1 MTQGFTLSYSPYTLP
16 KAMPHPKIPDSST
29 VPVTQQTAPI
39 FSLPPD
45 ILYHI
50 LWDLSGGW
58 VTLDPT
64 TDIWV
69 FTRVSRSL
77 RFVGLS
83 FANLWARVSLEP
95 DDIRNYK
102 RNAVNILHAILN
114 RSTVNVSGN
123 GHDGT
128 LLRLRVYADM
138 LLIHA
143 NLLDILTAHYTRWY
157 SLDLHISL
165 FLLNTLS
172 AQMAPLGFPLLS
184 HLRLSL
190 GSDQTKIPD
199 LEVFSLCPALKS
211 IEFDSIPRCKAL
223 HLPWAGLTRIV
234 LKERVRSDFL
244 RMLLSA
250 PALQHAELIS
260 VLPSLHPEDPNDDPL
275 PKSRIIEHHSLKS
288 LVLKCIPFA
297 VVLDSLYLPN
307 LSQLTIESTA
317 QASFGNLLGF
327 IRRSNENSKLEKLTL
342 SGSLFLTEP
351 EGALAR
357 SLSSSSLPSSL
368 PPSPLSESGPP
379 GSPFNVSENNSRSA
393 SSPDPKFSVPV
404 TATLEDVLKAAPS
417 LKTLI
422 LEDWTPVRNPSP
434 YDQFFIA
441 ISRCGDGDGS
451 IGLLK
456 SGVSFPGTPVIGGMT
471 SAMAAMTPGFG
482 MTPALGLNRSSSLSS
497 SNVNG
502 LAGTLPPASAIPLH
516 LQRIGSQSYVNSPL
530 PGLPPHLANNPHIAA
545 ASAHLAAAGIQLPP
559 GALTLGMTSTTA
571 PAMADETVNLN
582 GAHTQSQ
589 SPGPFSPGFAAGPST
604 SNSDFASALAY
615 RENSDS
621 PSDKSEGGRTPAAK
635 NAAHSVLGVS
645 CCVTF
650 HPLSLSFI
658 LCSSYFSGIPAASDE
673 VLLPNLKTLTI
684 SNLSKNI
691 IDLHLLAGMVE
702 SRWRG
707 QISDRTRTS
716 GDFNAASA
724 SASAITT
731 PTGSPSSSP
740 PPITSSP
747 LTRSVSPSIVSS
759 LSLHT
764 DLRLIKNKGSVGRIK
779 SLQKETE
786 EAAREGRGEKVKVY
800 VSAKRW
806 GGI

>member
-16 KAMPHPKIPDSST
+16 KVMPPAKSLSLPPANLLPTSSSAQRQS
-29 VPVTQQTAPI
+29 VSM
-39 FSLPPD
+39 FNLPPD

-50 LWDLSGGW
+50 LWYLSGGW

-77 RFVGLS
+77 RLVGLS
-83 FANLWARVSLEP
+83 FANLWARISLEAE
-95 DDIRNYK
+95 DIRKYK
-102 RNAVNILHAILN
+102 RHAVDILRTILS
-114 RSTVNVSGN
+114 RSTANISESG
-123 GHDGT
+123 HEGT
-128 LLRLRVYADM
+128 HLRLRVYADM

-199 LEVFSLCPALKS
+199 LDVFSLCPALKS
-211 IEFDSIPRCKAL
+211 VEFDSIPRCKAL
-223 HLPWAGLTRIV
+223 RLPWAGLTRIV

-250 PALQHAELIS
+250 PALQHAELVS

-275 PKSRIIEHHSLKS
+275 PKSRIIEHKSLQS
-288 LVLKCIPFA
+288 LVLKCVPFA

-307 LSQLTIESTA
+307 LAHLTLESTA
-317 QASFGNLLGF
+317 QASFGSLLGF
-327 IRRSNENSKLEKLTL
+327 IKRSNGNSKLKRLSL

-351 EGALAR
+351 EGALTR

-368 PPSPLSESGPP
+368 PPSPLSEAGPL
-379 GSPFNVSENNSRSA
+379 GSPFTPSSGSSRTA
-393 SSPDPKFSVPV
+393 SISDLSVPV
-404 TATLEDVLKAAPS
+404 PLTATLEDVLKAAPS
-417 LKTLI
+417 LTALV

-434 YDQFFIA
+434 YDRFFLA
-441 ISRCGDGDGS
+441 LSRSGAGDGGIS
-451 IGLLK
+451 LLK
-456 SGVSFPGTPVIGGMT
+456 SGVSFPGTSVIGGMT

-482 MTPALGLNRSSSLSS
+482 MTPASSLNGSNSS
-497 SNVNG
+497 ISLNTDSLQGALSPGYSSVNQSFNS
-502 LAGTLPPASAIPLH
+502 LPPASAIPLRF
-516 LQRIGSQSYVNSPL
+516 QRAGSQSHVNSPL
-530 PGLPPHLANNPHIAA
+530 AGLPPHLANNPHIAA

-559 GALTLGMTSTTA
+559 GALTPSMSSSIIPGTGNGTSNT
-571 PAMADETVNLN
+571 
-582 GAHTQSQ
+582 HTPHQTQ
-589 SPGPFSPGFAAGPST
+589 SPGPFSPGFGVST
-604 SNSDFASALAY
+604 AISNSSFASALASDDSVGNAND
-615 RENSDS
+615 EN
-621 PSDKSEGGRTPAAK
+621 EGGRTPAARD
-635 NAAHSVLGVS
+635 AAHSVLG
-645 CCVTF
+645 
-650 HPLSLSFI
+650 
-658 LCSSYFSGIPAASDE
+658 IPVVSDE
-673 VLLPNLKTLTI
+673 VLLPKLKTLII

-691 IDLHLLAGMVE
+691 IDLHLLAGLVE

-707 QISDRTRTS
+707 RIFDQTQSSINVTT
-716 GDFNAASA
+716 ASA
-724 SASAITT
+724 SASATVT

-740 PPITSSP
+740 PPITSSSLSRLP
-747 LTRSVSPSIVSS
+747 SPSIVTS
-759 LSLHT
+759 LALHT

-779 SLQKETE
+779 ALQKETE
-786 EAAREGRGEKVKVY
+786 DEAREGRGQKVKVY

>member
-16 KAMPHPKIPDSST
+16 KAMPPGTSLSLPPADVLSSSSIA
-29 VPVTQQTAPI
+29 QIAQTAPI
-39 FSLPPD
+39 LNLPPD

-64 TDIWV
+64 TDIWA
-69 FTRVSRSL
+69 FTRVSRFFRL
-77 RFVGLS
+77 VGLS
-83 FANLWARVSLEP
+83 FAYLWARISLEA
-95 DDIRNYK
+95 DDIRKYK
-102 RNAVNILHAILN
+102 RNAVDILRTILD
-114 RSTVNVSGN
+114 RSSTNHSEN
-123 GHDGT
+123 GRDGT
-128 LLRLRVYADM
+128 HLRLRVYADM

-199 LEVFSLCPALKS
+199 LNVFSLCPALKS
-211 IEFDSIPRCKAL
+211 VEFDSIPRCKAL
-223 HLPWAGLTRIV
+223 RLPWSALTRIV

-275 PKSRIIEHHSLKS
+275 PKSRIIEHNSLKS

-307 LSQLTIESTA
+307 LAELTLESTA
-317 QASFGNLLGF
+317 QASFGSLLGF
-327 IRRSNENSKLEKLTL
+327 VQRSNGNSKLEKLTL

-357 SLSSSSLPSSL
+357 SMSSSSLPSSL
-368 PPSPLSESGPP
+368 PPSPLSENGPA
-379 GSPFNVSENNSRSA
+379 GSPFTPSSSNSHTPS
-393 SSPDPKFSVPV
+393 FSNIPNIVPL
-404 TATLEDVLKAAPS
+404 TATLEEVLRAASS
-417 LKTLI
+417 LTTLV

-434 YDQFFIA
+434 YDRFFTA
-441 ISRCGDGDGS
+441 LSRSGDGDG
-451 IGLLK
+451 GNNLLK
-456 SGVSFPGTPVIGGMT
+456 SSVSLPGTPVIGGMT

-482 MTPALGLNRSSSLSS
+482 MTPALGLNSSSSGSLRADSLSGTFS
-497 SNVNG
+497 PG
-502 LAGTLPPASAIPLH
+502 LSGDRSFNSLPPASAIPLH
-516 LQRIGSQSYVNSPL
+516 LQRVGSQSHVNSPF

-545 ASAHLAAAGIQLPP
+545 ASAHLAAAGMQLSP
-559 GALTLGMTSTTA
+559 GALTPSMSSLIVPGKV
-571 PAMADETVNLN
+571 DETPEDSN
-582 GAHTQSQ
+582 AHTHIITPSQTQ
-589 SPGPFSPGFAAGPST
+589 SPGPFSPGFGVGPSM
-604 SNSDFASALAY
+604 SSSGFASALASGQNVDSAND
-615 RENSDS
+615 NSD
-621 PSDKSEGGRTPAAK
+621 GARTPAAI
-635 NAAHSVLGVS
+635 NAAHRVLG
-645 CCVTF
+645 
-650 HPLSLSFI
+650 
-658 LCSSYFSGIPAASDE
+658 IPVASDE
-673 VLLPNLKTLTI
+673 VLLPNLKTLII
-684 SNLSKNI
+684 SNLSKNVV
-691 IDLHLLAGMVE
+691 DLHLLAGMVE

-707 QISDRTRTS
+707 WISDQTQPSTMV
-716 GDFNAASA
+716 AS
-724 SASAITT
+724 SAVAT
-731 PTGSPSSSP
+731 PTASPQSSTPPVTSP
-740 PPITSSP
+740 TS
-747 LTRSVSPSIVSS
+747 RSLSPSIVSS
-759 LSLHT
+759 LALHT

-779 SLQKETE
+779 ALQKETE
-786 EAAREGRGEKVKVY
+786 DEAREGRGEKVKVY
-800 VSAKRW
+800 VSAKRR

>member
-1 MTQGFTLSYSPYTLP
+1 
-16 KAMPHPKIPDSST
+16 
-29 VPVTQQTAPI
+29 
-39 FSLPPD
+39 
-45 ILYHI
+45 
-50 LWDLSGGW
+50 
-58 VTLDPT
+58 
-64 TDIWV
+64 
-69 FTRVSRSL
+69 
-77 RFVGLS
+77 
-83 FANLWARVSLEP
+83 
-95 DDIRNYK
+95 
-102 RNAVNILHAILN
+102 
-114 RSTVNVSGN
+114 
-123 GHDGT
+123 
-128 LLRLRVYADM
+128 
-138 LLIHA
+138 
-143 NLLDILTAHYTRWY
+143 
-157 SLDLHISL
+157 
-165 FLLNTLS
+165 
-172 AQMAPLGFPLLS
+172 
-184 HLRLSL
+184 
-190 GSDQTKIPD
+190 
-199 LEVFSLCPALKS
+199 
-211 IEFDSIPRCKAL
+211 
-223 HLPWAGLTRIV
+223 
-234 LKERVRSDFL
+234 
-244 RMLLSA
+244 MLLSA

-275 PKSRIIEHHSLKS
+275 PKSRIIEQHSLKS

-297 VVLDSLYLPN
+297 VVLDSLCLPN

-393 SSPDPKFSVPV
+393 SSPDPNFSVPV
-404 TATLEDVLKAAPS
+404 TATLEDVLKAASS

-441 ISRCGDGDGS
+441 ISRCGDGDGG

-502 LAGTLPPASAIPLH
+502 LVGTLSPASAIPLH
-516 LQRIGSQSYVNSPL
+516 LQRTGSQSYVNSPL

-571 PAMADETVNLN
+571 PAMVDETMKLN
-582 GAHTQSQ
+582 GAHTRSQ

-615 RENSDS
+615 RENSDG
-621 PSDKSEGGRTPAAK
+621 PSNNSEGGRTPAAK
-635 NAAHSVLGVS
+635 NAAHSVLG
-645 CCVTF
+645 
-650 HPLSLSFI
+650 
-658 LCSSYFSGIPAASDE
+658 IPAASDE
-673 VLLPNLKTLTI
+673 VLLPNLKTLAI

-707 QISDRTRTS
+707 QISDQTRTS
-716 GDFNAASA
+716 GDFNTASA
-724 SASAITT
+724 SASAAAATT

-740 PPITSSP
+740 PPIASSP

-800 VSAKRW
+800 ISWLSRSYLDNSIQCIATYEL
-806 GGI
+806 

>member
-83 FANLWARVSLEP
+83 FANLWARISLEP
-95 DDIRNYK
+95 DDIRKYK
-102 RNAVNILHAILN
+102 RNAVDILHAILD

-190 GSDQTKIPD
+190 GSDQTKLPD

-357 SLSSSSLPSSL
+357 SISSSSLPSSL

-393 SSPDPKFSVPV
+393 SSPDPNFSVPV
-404 TATLEDVLKAAPS
+404 TATLEDVLKAATS

-422 LEDWTPVRNPSP
+422 LEDWTPVRSPSP

-441 ISRCGDGDGS
+441 ISRCGDGDGG

-516 LQRIGSQSYVNSPL
+516 LQRTGSQSYVNSPL

-559 GALTLGMTSTTA
+559 GALALGMTSTTA
-571 PAMADETVNLN
+571 PVIVDETVNLN
-582 GAHTQSQ
+582 GAHTQS
-589 SPGPFSPGFAAGPST
+589 PGPFSPGFSAGPST
-604 SNSDFASALAY
+604 SNSDFSSALAF
-615 RENSDS
+615 RENVGSSGDN
-621 PSDKSEGGRTPAAK
+621 SEGGRTPAAK
-635 NAAHSVLGVS
+635 NAAHS
-645 CCVTF
+645 
-650 HPLSLSFI
+650 
-658 LCSSYFSGIPAASDE
+658 IPAASDE

-707 QISDRTRTS
+707 QISDQTRTS
-716 GDFNAASA
+716 GDFNTASA
-724 SASAITT
+724 SASASAVTT
-731 PTGSPSSSP
+731 TTGSPSSSP
-740 PPITSSP
+740 PQITSSP

-786 EAAREGRGEKVKVY
+786 EAAREGRGKKVKVY
-800 VSAKRW
+800 RTIRMSNRSIHAIGRSP
-806 GGI
+806 